1 MRSTKPVAALLVAL
15 AKRLLGKKDMNIG
28 RSELNE
34 RIRKEYSGSDPIFDL
49 AAIESTS
56 PTGESVTFTYKGRN
70 YPCMYPGYT
79 SDGGDL
85 NGEGKRIAAEGL
97 LQLLSRNAR

>member
-1 MRSTKPVAALLVAL
+1 MKTI
-15 AKRLLGKKDMNIG
+15 AKRLLGKSDTNIG

-34 RIRKEYSGSDPIFDL
+34 RIRKEYSGSDQLFDI

-56 PTGESVTFTYKGRN
+56 PVGGSVIFAYKGRN

-79 SDGGDL
+79 TDGGHL
-85 NGEGKRIAAEGL
+85 NEEGKRIAAAGL
-97 LQLLSRNAR
+97 LHLLSRIAR